1 MPICEIHNL
10 SKVYGTGPARVEA
23 LKQITLSIEPG
34 EFSVFCGPSG
44 SGKTT
49 LLNQIG
55 CLDAPDEGELKL
67 QGTATRTLGSRELSA
82 LRADKIG
89 FIFQSFNLI
98 PVLSACENVEL
109 ALELAHRSGDHRAA
123 ARKALEQVGLAGLED
138 RRPNQLSGGQQQRVA
153 IARALVKEPLIV
165 IADEPTAN
173 LDSDNGEQVIAIMQQ
188 LNANLGT
195 TFLISS
201 HDARVIAHA
210 RRVLTMRDG
219 RLVGDEQRGARN
231 PNANNAQEQAS

>member
-10 SKVYGTGPARVEA
+10 SKVYGAGPARVDA

-49 LLNQIG
+49 LLNHIG
-55 CLDAPDEGELKL
+55 CLDSPDEGELSL
-67 QGTATRTLGSRELSA
+67 QGIATRSLDSRALSA

-98 PVLSACENVEL
+98 PVLSAQENVEL
-109 ALELAHRSGDHRAA
+109 ALELANKPGDHAAA
-123 ARKALEQVGLAGLED
+123 ARKALAQVGLAGLEN

-153 IARALVKEPLIV
+153 IARALVKQPLIV

-173 LDSDNGEQVIAIMQQ
+173 LDSDNGEQVISIMQE
-188 LNANLGT
+188 LNRELGT

-201 HDARVIAHA
+201 HDPRVVAHA

-219 RLVGDEQRGARN
+219 RLVHDELRPPHERASAEGA
-231 PNANNAQEQAS
+231 S

>member
-1 MPICEIHNL
+1 MPICDIHNL
-10 SKVYGTGPARVEA
+10 SKIYGSGPARVEA
-23 LKQITLSIEPG
+23 LKHVTLTIEGG

-49 LLNQIG
+49 LLNHVG
-55 CLDAPDEGELKL
+55 CLDAPDEGELSI
-67 QGTATRTLGSRELSA
+67 QGVATHSLSSRALSA

-98 PVLSACENVEL
+98 PVLSALENVAL
-109 ALELAHRSGDHRAA
+109 ALELARKPGDHESE
-123 ARKALEQVGLAGLED
+123 ARKALAQVGLAGLEQ

-153 IARALVKEPLIV
+153 IARALVKQPLIV

-173 LDSDNGEQVIAIMQQ
+173 LDSDNGEQVISIMQK
-188 LNANLGT
+188 LNAELGT

-201 HDARVIAHA
+201 HDPRVIRHA
-210 RRVLTMRDG
+210 RRLLTMRDG
-219 RLVGDEQRGARN
+219 RVVQDEQPGT
-231 PNANNAQEQAS
+231 EQPS